1 MELVKKYY
9 LPWHFPFRK
18 EIAGIIVIIAL
29 FLLFPYLIRE
39 VDGSAAAIDPG
50 ILSAIILAILG
61 ILIFKAGTWWIIQVI
76 WPLFAEYSVRHFEY
90 NFKSLQSMQKVLIYL
105 GFYLSVFYAFVI
117 VLAALI

>member
-1 MELVKKYY
+1 MELFKKYY

-39 VDGSAAAIDPG
+39 VDRSAAAIDPG
-50 ILSAIILAILG
+50 ILSAIILAISA
-61 ILIFKAGTWWIIQVI
+61 ILIFKAGTCWPIKVI
-76 WPLFAEYSVRHFEY
+76 WPVFAEYSVRHFEY
-90 NFKSLQSMQKVLIYL
+90 NFKSMQNMQKVWIYL